1 MSPVGLGNGKLIFYL
16 VLSQKT
22 SLFKFNSASSP
33 FPRFEDFS
41 GESFWRVNF
50 LRRITVNP
58 SYLKGDARAR
68 LIATT
73 SARFRC
79 PSEASSQTI
88 SQFFSYKICFYVVR
102 SYVVLYTNYE
112 AFFIIHIFRSY
123 IKVLKGVKSF
133 SYNFHHAGFHIM
145 NFDRYLF
152 LYYLRGSQRRDHE
165 TLKKCLNVTRSRF

>member
-16 VLSQKT
+16 VFSRKMG
-22 SLFKFNSASSP
+22 LFKFNSVSSP

-58 SYLKGDARAR
+58 SYLKGDARLR

-88 SQFFSYKICFYVVR
+88 SQFFSYKICFYIVR
-102 SYVVLYTNYE
+102 FYVVLYMNYE

-123 IKVLKGVKSF
+123 IKVLKGVKCS

-145 NFDRYLF
+145 NFDQYLF
-152 LYYLRGSQRRDHE
+152 LYYVRGSQR
-165 TLKKCLNVTRSRF
+165 KVTKH